1 METKG
6 TAVSIRATGGPGQKT
21 LPETGRNRTD
31 RKMNKIKLELRSKTD
46 NALRVF
52 ATEHKAAM
60 VGNANFTTPSPAVP
74 VFDTALTAYGA
85 KLDAI
90 AAAETALAALRAE
103 KDAARAALEVQINGR
118 ANYVELTAAGDEA
131 KIRSAGFDVRADGT
145 ATTSMDQPGNLIAAM
160 ASNAGEIAISCDAVA
175 KAKSYIIDVRDYT
188 ETGPPAEWRQA
199 KVASR
204 SAATVT
210 GLVSGKKYAFRIRA
224 LGPNDLES
232 PWSDEAV
239 CMAP

>member
-6 TAVSIRATGGPGQKT
+6 TAVSIRATGGPGQQT
-21 LPETGRNRTD
+21 LPGTGRNRTD

-46 NALRVF
+46 NSLRVF
-52 ATEHKAAM
+52 ATEHKAAI
-60 VGNANFTTPSPAVP
+60 VGNPNFTTPSPPPP
-74 VFDTALTAYGA
+74 VFDPAVTAFSN

-90 AAAETALAALRAE
+90 AAAETALATLRAD
-103 KDAARAALEVQINGR
+103 KDALRAALETQLNAR
-118 ANYVELTAAGDEA
+118 ANYVELTAVGDEA
-131 KIRSAGFDVRADGT
+131 KIRSAGFDIRAE
-145 ATTSMDQPGNLIAAM
+145 AAPTTSMDQPQSLIASM
-160 ASNAGEIAISCDAVA
+160 GPNAGDIAISCDAVA

-204 SAATVT
+204 SAATLT
-210 GLVSGKKYAFRIRA
+210 GLVSGKKYSFRIRA

>member
-1 METKG
+1 MA
-6 TAVSIRATGGPGQKT
+6 TAPAQGFAPPEPEGQN
-21 LPETGRNRTD
+21 NRD
-31 RKMNKIKLELRSKTD
+31 MNKIKIDLKNKND
-46 NALRVF
+46 NILRVF

-74 VFDTALTAYGA
+74 VFDGALTAYGA

-90 AAAETALAALRAE
+90 AAAETALATLRAE
-103 KDAARAALEVQINGR
+103 KDAARAALETQINGR

-131 KIRSAGFDVRADGT
+131 KIRSAGFEVRADGS
-145 ATTSMDQPGNLIAAM
+145 ATTSLEQPGNLIAAM
-160 ASNAGEIAISCDAVA
+160 APNAGEISITCDAVD

-188 ETGPPAEWRQA
+188 ETGPPTEWRQA

-210 GLVSGKKYAFRIRA
+210 GLGSGKKYAFRIRA

>member
-1 METKG
+1 MNNPFRTLA
-6 TAVSIRATGGPGQKT
+6 TAPAPGFA
-21 LPETGRNRTD
+21 LAETGWQQTD
-31 RKMNKIKLELRSKTD
+31 IKMNKVKLELRNKTD
-46 NALRVF
+46 NALRLF

-74 VFDTALTAYGA
+74 VFDAALTAYGA

-90 AAAETALAALRAE
+90 AAAETALATLRAE
-103 KDAARAALEVQINGR
+103 KDTARAALETQLNGR

-131 KIRSAGFDVRADGT
+131 KIRSAGFEIRADGS
-145 ATTSMDQPGNLIAAM
+145 ATTSMDQPQNLIAAM
-160 ASNAGEIAISCDAVA
+160 APNAGEITITCDAVP

-188 ETGPPAEWRQA
+188 ETGPPAEWRLA

-210 GLVSGKKYAFRIRA
+210 GLASGKKYAFRIRA